1 MKEDKW
7 DKLNKELDDAL
18 EAEFGSEES
27 KQETLEDYYIG
38 KTLKVKK
45 KIPSRYYKTTL
56 QESETI
62 KIDKFI
68 DGDVEGCRVA
78 IGYKNGFEYLL
89 FNTAYVDSYL
99 QSAFELIDESKEEPK
114 QESVFESAKSTLR
127 KHLFDNKAKL
137 ARDLE
142 QMREW
147 SKTNKQELTLEEVAE
162 HNYPVGDGDDWTD
175 EQALVRRLAFING
188 AKWMEGQMEKL
199 KDFDTWKEWKD
210 KV

>member
-27 KQETLEDYYIG
+27 KQET
-38 KTLKVKK
+38 
-45 KIPSRYYKTTL
+45 
-56 QESETI
+56 
-62 KIDKFI
+62 
-68 DGDVEGCRVA
+68 
-78 IGYKNGFEYLL
+78 FER
-89 FNTAYVDSYL
+89 
-99 QSAFELIDESKEEPK
+99 
-114 QESVFESAKSTLR
+114 AKLTLR
-127 KHLFDNKAKL
+127 KHLFDNKAKV

-162 HNYPVGDGDDWTD
+162 EFYSEQSKAYED
-175 EQALVRRLAFING
+175 EIEPIFDTSRYLVAGFIDG
-188 AKWMEGQMEKL
+188 AKWMEEQMEKL

>member
-18 EAEFGSEES
+18 EAEFGSEE
-27 KQETLEDYYIG
+27 E
-38 KTLKVKK
+38 LK
-45 KIPSRYYKTTL
+45 I
-56 QESETI
+56 
-62 KIDKFI
+62 
-68 DGDVEGCRVA
+68 
-78 IGYKNGFEYLL
+78 
-89 FNTAYVDSYL
+89 
-99 QSAFELIDESKEEPK
+99 
-114 QESVFESAKSTLR
+114 ESVFERAKLTLR
-127 KHLFDNKAKL
+127 KHLFDNKEKVAK
-137 ARDLE
+137 DLE

-188 AKWMEGQMEKL
+188 AKWMEEQMEKL

>member
-18 EAEFGSEES
+18 EAEFGSEE
-27 KQETLEDYYIG
+27 E
-38 KTLKVKK
+38 LK
-45 KIPSRYYKTTL
+45 I
-56 QESETI
+56 
-62 KIDKFI
+62 
-68 DGDVEGCRVA
+68 
-78 IGYKNGFEYLL
+78 
-89 FNTAYVDSYL
+89 
-99 QSAFELIDESKEEPK
+99 
-114 QESVFESAKSTLR
+114 ESVFERAKSTLR
-127 KHLFDNKAKL
+127 KHLFDNKEKVAK
-137 ARDLE
+137 DLE

-162 HNYPVGDGDDWTD
+162 HNYPVGDDWTD

-188 AKWMEGQMEKL
+188 AKWMEEQMEKL